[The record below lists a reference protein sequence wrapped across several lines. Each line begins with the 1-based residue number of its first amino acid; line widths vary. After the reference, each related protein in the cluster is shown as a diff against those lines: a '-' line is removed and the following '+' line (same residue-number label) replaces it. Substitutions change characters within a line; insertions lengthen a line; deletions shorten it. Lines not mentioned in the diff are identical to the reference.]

1 MLAFNRTYETNAYR
15 KLLVILVD
23 INHHHQTILFGC
35 ALLVNEIVSSYTRV
49 LETFLD
55 VMNNKM
61 FFPFL
66 GASTNIHIKNF
77 VNYFFRYMFIENT
90 VGESSQLKL

>member
-1 MLAFNRTYETNAYR
+1 
-15 KLLVILVD
+15 
-23 INHHHQTILFGC
+23 
-35 ALLVNEIVSSYTRV
+35 
-49 LETFLD
+49 
-55 VMNNKM
+55 M

-66 GASTNIHIKNF
+66 GASTNIHIKKF